1 MTNRS
6 RRTAELPEA
15 LLRLLQYR
23 FREPSLLACA
33 LTHRSRGSDNNE
45 RLEFLGDSVLNL
57 VISSLLYDRFPELSE
72 GDLTRL
78 RASLV
83 NKPSLAALARELAL
97 GQHLQLGEGELR
109 SGGFDRDSI
118 LADALEAVFGA
129 IYLDGGL
136 DEVRR
141 VIASRYHDS
150 LERLDPRAVP
160 KDPKTRLQEYLQ
172 KRSLPTPEY
181 VVTQVSGDGHNQRF
195 VVECRIDALD
205 DLVRGEGNSRRIAEQ
220 QAAALA
226 LERLHDR

>member
-6 RRTAELPEA
+6 KRTTDLPEP
-15 LLRLLQYR
+15 LLQQLHYR
-23 FREPSLLACA
+23 FRDASLLTRA

-57 VISSLLYDRFPELSE
+57 VISSLLYDRFPGLSE

-83 NKPSLAALARELAL
+83 NKPSLAGVARELLL
-97 GQHLQLGEGELR
+97 GQYLQLGEGELR

-118 LADALEAVFGA
+118 LADGIEAVFGA

-136 DEVRR
+136 DEARR
-141 VIASRYHDS
+141 VILARYRDQ
-150 LERLDPRAVP
+150 LDRLDPGAVP

-172 KRSLPTPEY
+172 KRSLPTPDY
-181 VVTQVSGDGHNQRF
+181 SVTDISGDPHNQRF
-195 VVECRIDALD
+195 VVECRVDSLREP
-205 DLVRGEGNSRRIAEQ
+205 VRGEGSSRRIAEQ
-220 QAAALA
+220 QAAAHA
-226 LERLHDR
+226 LERLQAR

>member
-6 RRTAELPEA
+6 RRTAELPEV

-23 FREPSLLACA
+23 FREPSLLALP
-33 LTHRSRGSDNNE
+33 LTHPAPRYE
-45 RLEFLGDSVLNL
+45 
-57 VISSLLYDRFPELSE
+57 RFPDRSE
-72 GDLTRL
+72 GDPPRL

-83 NKPSLAALARELAL
+83 NKPSLAALARELSL

-129 IYLDGGL
+129 IYLDGGV
-136 DEVRR
+136 DEARR
-141 VIASRYHDS
+141 VIASRYRDS

-172 KRSLPTPEY
+172 KRSLPTPDY
-181 VVTQVSGDGHNQRF
+181 VVTQVSGDAHNQRF
-195 VVECRIDALD
+195 VVECRTEALD
-205 DLVRGEGNSRRIAEQ
+205 ELGRGEGNSRRLAEQ

-226 LERLHDR
+226 LERLHVR

>member
-6 RRTAELPEA
+6 KRTTDLPEP
-15 LLRLLQYR
+15 LLQHLHYR
-23 FREPSLLACA
+23 FRDASLLTRA

-57 VISSLLYDRFPELSE
+57 VISSLLYNRFPDLSE

-83 NKPSLAALARELAL
+83 NKPSLAGLGRELSL
-97 GQHLQLGEGELR
+97 GQYLQLGEGELR

-118 LADALEAVFGA
+118 LADGVEALFGA
-129 IYLDGGL
+129 IYLDSGL
-136 DEVRR
+136 DEARR
-141 VIASRYHDS
+141 VILARYHDQI
-150 LERLDPRAVP
+150 ERLDPRAVP

-181 VVTQVSGDGHNQRF
+181 SVSAVSGDAHNQHF
-195 VVECRIDALD
+195 VVECRIASLE
-205 DLVRGEGNSRRIAEQ
+205 VPIRGEGSSRRIAEQ

-226 LERLHDR
+226 LDRLQAR

>member
-23 FREPSLLACA
+23 FREPSLLALA
-33 LTHRSRGSDNNE
+33 LTHRSRGSNNNE

-57 VISSLLYDRFPELSE
+57 IISALLYERFPDLSE

-83 NKPSLAALARELAL
+83 NKPSLAALARELSL
-97 GQHLQLGEGELR
+97 GEYLQLGEGELR

-129 IYLDGGL
+129 IYLDGGV
-136 DEVRR
+136 DEARR
-141 VIASRYHDS
+141 VIASRYRDS

-172 KRSLPTPEY
+172 KRSLPTPDY
-181 VVTQVSGDGHNQRF
+181 VVTQVSGDAHNQRF
-195 VVECRIDALD
+195 VVECRTEALD
-205 DLVRGEGNSRRIAEQ
+205 ELVRGEGNSRRLAEQ

-226 LERLHDR
+226 LERLHVR

>member
-1 MTNRS
+1 MSNRS
-6 RRTAELPEA
+6 RRTTDIPEP
-15 LLRLLQYR
+15 LLQHLHYR
-23 FREPSLLACA
+23 FRDASLLTRA
-33 LTHRSRGSDNNE
+33 LTHRSRGSENNE

-57 VISSLLYDRFPELSE
+57 VVSAHLFDRFPDLSE

-83 NKPSLAALARELAL
+83 NKPSLAALARELSL
-97 GQHLQLGEGELR
+97 GQYLQLGEGELR

-118 LADALEAVFGA
+118 LADGMEAVFGA

-141 VIASRYHDS
+141 VILARYHDQ
-150 LERLDPRAVP
+150 LDRLDPRAVP

-181 VVTQVSGDGHNQRF
+181 NVAEVSGDAHNQHF
-195 VVECRIDALD
+195 VVECRVASLETP
-205 DLVRGEGNSRRIAEQ
+205 VRGEGNSRRIAEQ
-220 QAAALA
+220 QAAALV
-226 LERLHDR
+226 LDRLQTR

>member
-1 MTNRS
+1 MTSRS

-23 FREPSLLACA
+23 FREPSLLALA

-57 VISSLLYDRFPELSE
+57 IISALLYDRFPDLSE

-83 NKPSLAALARELAL
+83 NKPSLAALARELSL
-97 GQHLQLGEGELR
+97 GEYLQLGEGELR

-136 DEVRR
+136 DEARR
-141 VIASRYHDS
+141 VIASRYRDS

-172 KRSLPTPEY
+172 KRSLPTPDY
-181 VVTQVSGDGHNQRF
+181 VVTQVSGDAHNQRF
-195 VVECRIDALD
+195 VVECRTEALD
-205 DLVRGEGNSRRIAEQ
+205 ELVRGEGNSRRLAEQ

-226 LERLHDR
+226 LERLHVR